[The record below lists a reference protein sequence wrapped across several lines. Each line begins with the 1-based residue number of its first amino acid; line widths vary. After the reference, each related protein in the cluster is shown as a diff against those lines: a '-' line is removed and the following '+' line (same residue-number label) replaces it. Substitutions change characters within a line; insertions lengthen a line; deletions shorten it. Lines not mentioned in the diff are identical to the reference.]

1 MEFTAVER
9 TFGAPVDAK
18 VQPVVARSF
27 GLYAFALLVLLLP
40 FHAVNAQSRLG
51 QFLPRLTPAEIF
63 PGADRFGPVEGK
75 PPTAGVFA
83 ADRLVGYAYLN
94 SDIVNAAGYSGKP
107 IDIVIGL
114 SLAGRITGAKLVE
127 HHEPIVLVGIA
138 PAKIESFIHG
148 YVGRNFADTPSVT
161 HTGAAV
167 DIVSGATV
175 SAMVIGDSITR
186 SSIIVA
192 RARHLGQAGQGG
204 LEASRRPVRQV
215 DEMKST
221 VESWA
226 ALLADGSVRRLHLSI
241 MDINRAFE
249 QSGNVEAKAHPDTG
263 NPDDTFI
270 DLYVAVVS
278 VPSIGRSLLGE
289 GGWNELRS
297 QLKPGQQAL
306 LVGSDGIYSYKGSGY
321 VRGGIFDRIE
331 VIQGENSIRFHDHD
345 QQRLQDLAAAGAP
358 RLNEI
363 SLFII
368 PQEMAFDPAAAWRL
382 QLLVQRAMGAR
393 DKAFLTFDEG
403 YALPDK
409 YLTATQTARATP
421 EGVTPTSAP
430 RAASSQE
437 AQPGQ
442 EHELLA
448 EPIWHRLWR
457 TKLPQ
462 VIVLLVS
469 LVILAGVFFF
479 QDALV
484 RRPVLYD
491 RFRLL
496 YLAFTLVWL
505 GWYAKAQLSVVN
517 VLTFVNALRTD
528 FRWDYFLMEPL
539 IFILWTATATSI
551 LFWNRGAFC
560 GWLCPFGALQ
570 ELLNR
575 GARAL
580 HLPQVRVPFGLH
592 QRLWVLKYVI
602 FIALL
607 GVSFY
612 ELAIAERMAE
622 VEPFKTA
629 IVLYFMRGWPFV
641 TFAGALLGASLFI
654 ERFFCRYLCP
664 LGAALAIPARL
675 RMFDWLRRY
684 RECGNPCQRCAN
696 DCPVQAIHPE
706 GHINPNECI
715 QCLHCQM
722 LYHHD
727 RKCPVMIQKRLKRE
741 KAMALSTRGGAAPT
755 SAGGGAPAEEVTSS

>member
-1 MEFTAVER
+1 
-9 TFGAPVDAK
+9 
-18 VQPVVARSF
+18 
-27 GLYAFALLVLLLP
+27 
-40 FHAVNAQSRLG
+40 
-51 QFLPRLTPAEIF
+51 
-63 PGADRFGPVEGK
+63 
-75 PPTAGVFA
+75 
-83 ADRLVGYAYLN
+83 
-94 SDIVNAAGYSGKP
+94 
-107 IDIVIGL
+107 
-114 SLAGRITGAKLVE
+114 
-127 HHEPIVLVGIA
+127 
-138 PAKIESFIHG
+138 
-148 YVGRNFADTPSVT
+148 
-161 HTGAAV
+161 
-167 DIVSGATV
+167 
-175 SAMVIGDSITR
+175 
-186 SSIIVA
+186 
-192 RARHLGQAGQGG
+192 
-204 LEASRRPVRQV
+204 
-215 DEMKST
+215 
-221 VESWA
+221 
-226 ALLADGSVRRLHLSI
+226 
-241 MDINRAFE
+241 
-249 QSGNVEAKAHPDTG
+249 
-263 NPDDTFI
+263 
-270 DLYVAVVS
+270 
-278 VPSIGRSLLGE
+278 
-289 GGWNELRS
+289 
-297 QLKPGQQAL
+297 
-306 LVGSDGIYSYKGSGY
+306 

-331 VIQGENSIRFHDHD
+331 VIQGENTIRFHDHD
-345 QQRLQDLAAAGAP
+345 QQRLQDLAAVGAP

-368 PQEMAFDPAAAWRL
+368 PEDVTFDPAAPWRL

-393 DKAFLTFDEG
+393 DKAFLTFDED
-403 YALPDK
+403 YALPGK
-409 YLTATQTARATP
+409 YLTAQQATGATP
-421 EGVTPTSAP
+421 EAVAKATPAVAQS
-430 RAASSQE
+430 AASSQQ
-437 AQPGQ
+437 AQPAQ
-442 EHELLA
+442 EYELLA

-491 RFRLL
+491 RFRLI

-570 ELLNR
+570 ELANR

-580 HLPQVRVPFGLH
+580 RVPQIRVPFGLH

-612 ELAIAERMAE
+612 ELAMAERLAE

-641 TFAGALLGASLFI
+641 TFAAALLGASLFI

-741 KAMALSTRGGAAPT
+741 KAMALSTRAGAA
-755 SAGGGAPAEEVTSS
+755 SAAAGGAPAEEVSSG

>member
-1 MEFTAVER
+1 MELATTARMLRALLEVSR
-9 TFGAPVDAK
+9 ACW
-18 VQPVVARSF
+18 VVIRSS
-27 GLYAFALLVLLLP
+27 GLCAFALLVISFP
-40 FHAVNAQSRLG
+40 CTAAGAQGRLA
-51 QFLPRLTPAEIF
+51 QFLPKLSPGEMF
-63 PGADRFGPVEGK
+63 PGADRLGPVEGN
-75 PPTAGVFA
+75 PPAASVFA
-83 ADRLVGYAYLN
+83 SGRPVGYVFLN
-94 SDIVNAAGYSGKP
+94 SDIVNSAGYSGKP
-107 IDIVIGL
+107 IDIVIAL
-114 SLAGRITGAKLVE
+114 SLDGRIAGAKLVE

-138 PAKIESFIHG
+138 PSKIESFIHG
-148 YVGRNFADTPSVT
+148 YVGRNFADTPSGN
-161 HTGAAV
+161 HAGAPV
-167 DIVSGATV
+167 DVVSGATV

-186 SSIIVA
+186 SSIVVA
-192 RARHLGQAGQGG
+192 RTRRIGRAGQGG
-204 LEASRRPVRQV
+204 AQANGEPARKV
-215 DEMKST
+215 DATRSV
-221 VESWA
+221 VESWS
-226 ALLADGSVRRLHLSI
+226 ALLADGSVRHLRLSI
-241 MDINRAFE
+241 ADVNRAFE
-249 QSGNVEAKAHPDTG
+249 RSGNHEAIEHPETG
-263 NPDDTFI
+263 DPNDTFI
-270 DLYVAVVS
+270 DLYAAVVS

-289 GGWNELRS
+289 TGWDQLRS
-297 QLKPGQQAL
+297 QLGANQQAVL
-306 LVGSDGIYSYKGSGY
+306 IGAEGIYSFKGSGY

-331 VIQGENSIRFHDHD
+331 IIQGEDSIRFHDRD
-345 QQRLQDLAAAGAP
+345 QQRIQDLAASGAP
-358 RLNEI
+358 RLNEV
-363 SLFII
+363 SLFTI
-368 PQEMAFDPAAAWRL
+368 PEGTTFNPAEPWRL
-382 QLLVQRAMGAR
+382 QLLVQRIIGAR
-393 DKAFLTFDEG
+393 DKAFLTFDLNYE
-403 YALPDK
+403 LPGK
-409 YLTATQTARATP
+409 YLAAAIP
-421 EGVTPTSAP
+421 AASAP
-430 RAASSQE
+430 QAQLAQE
-437 AQPGQ
+437 S
-442 EHELLA
+442 ELLA
-448 EPIWHRLWR
+448 EPVWQRLWR

-462 VIVLLVS
+462 IIVLLVS
-469 LVILAGVFFF
+469 LMILAGVFFF
-479 QDALV
+479 QDWLV

-491 RFRLL
+491 RFRLG

-528 FRWDYFLMEPL
+528 FHWEYFLMEPL
-539 IFILWTATATSI
+539 IFILWTVTATSI

-575 GARAL
+575 GARAVGL
-580 HLPQVRVPFGLH
+580 RQIQVPFGLH

-602 FIALL
+602 FLALL

-612 ELAIAERMAE
+612 ELAMAERMAE

-641 TFAGALLGASLFI
+641 AFAAVLLGASLFI

-741 KAMALSTRGGAAPT
+741 RAMALSAAGR
-755 SAGGGAPAEEVTSS
+755 SAAAAKSSSG

>member
-1 MEFTAVER
+1 MLRAF
-9 TFGAPVDAK
+9 
-18 VQPVVARSF
+18 VQGSRIRQIMTRSF
-27 GLYAFALLVLLLP
+27 GLCLLALLVASSP
-40 FHAVNAQSRLG
+40 SHSADAQSRLA
-51 QFLPRLTPAEIF
+51 QFLPKLTPGEIF

-75 PPTAGVFA
+75 PPTATVFS
-83 ADRLVGYAYLN
+83 ADHPVGYVFLN
-94 SDIVNAAGYSGKP
+94 SDIVNASGYSGKP
-107 IDIVIGL
+107 IDIVV
-114 SLAGRITGAKLVE
+114 SLALDGKIAGAKLME

-138 PAKIESFIHG
+138 PAKIENFIHG
-148 YVGRNFADTPSVT
+148 YVGRNFADTPSST
-161 HTGAAV
+161 HGGAPV
-167 DIVSGATV
+167 DVVSGATV

-186 SSIIVA
+186 SSIAVA
-192 RARHLGQAGQGG
+192 RALHIGHTGSGAAQNTG
-204 LEASRRPVRQV
+204 RPLAKV
-215 DEMKST
+215 DATKST

-226 ALLADGSVRRLHLSI
+226 ALLADGSVQRLRLSI
-241 MDINRAFE
+241 ADINRAFE
-249 QSGNVEAKAHPDTG
+249 RSGNREAIEHPEAGD
-263 NPDDTFI
+263 PDDTFI

-278 VPSIGRSLLGE
+278 VPSIGRSLLGDTA
-289 GGWNELRS
+289 WDQLRS
-297 QLKPGQQAL
+297 QLEPGQQAI
-306 LVGSDGIYSYKGSGY
+306 LVGAEGIYSFKGSGY

-331 VIQGENSIRFHDHD
+331 IIQGEDSIRFHDRD
-345 QQRLQDLAAAGAP
+345 QQRIQDLAAAGAP
-358 RLNEI
+358 RLSEI
-363 SLFII
+363 SLFEI
-368 PQEMAFDPAAAWRL
+368 PPGMTFDPAEPWRL
-382 QLLVQRAMGAR
+382 QLLVQRIIGAR
-393 DKAFLTFDEG
+393 DKAFLTFDLN
-403 YALPDK
+403 YTLPGK
-409 YLTATQTARATP
+409 YLTVPQAPSTAQQSVSATTKGASATAT
-421 EGVTPTSAP
+421 AP
-430 RAASSQE
+430 Q
-437 AQPGQ
+437 AQMTGEQ
-442 EHELLA
+442 ELLA
-448 EPIWHRLWR
+448 EPIWQRLWR

-462 VIVLLVS
+462 IVVLLIS
-469 LVILAGVFFF
+469 LVILAGIFFF

-491 RFRLL
+491 RLRLV
-496 YLAFTLVWL
+496 YLVFTLFWL

-528 FRWDYFLMEPL
+528 FRWEYFLMEPL

-580 HLPQVRVPFGLH
+580 GLRQVRVPFGLH

-602 FIALL
+602 FLALL

-612 ELAIAERMAE
+612 ELAVAERMAE

-641 TFAGALLGASLFI
+641 TFAAVLLGASLFI

-684 RECGNPCQRCAN
+684 RECGNPCQRCATE
-696 DCPVQAIHPE
+696 CPVQAIHPE

-741 KAMALSTRGGAAPT
+741 RTMALSAAGRSAAAPAAQ
-755 SAGGGAPAEEVTSS
+755 SAIAQENSSG